1 MNYDLNNLYIKAI
14 FSLNN
19 KKINFENMT
28 KNEKI
33 NRNIGLSFDFL
44 REIVKYP
51 KLIESIEDGTCIEF
65 IEKDFIKTEKKKVRK
80 TKYFKV
86 KSVFENIAG

>member
-1 MNYDLNNLYIKAI
+1 
-14 FSLNN
+14 
-19 KKINFENMT
+19 MT

-44 REIVKYP
+44 REIIKNP
-51 KLIESIEDGTCIEF
+51 KLVDSINDGTNIEF
-65 IEKDFIKTEKKKVRK
+65 IEKDFIITDKKKIRK

-86 KSVFENIAG
+86 KSIFENVAG

>member
-1 MNYDLNNLYIKAI
+1 
-14 FSLNN
+14 
-19 KKINFENMT
+19 MT

-44 REIVKYP
+44 REIIKDPNLVDA
-51 KLIESIEDGTCIEF
+51 IQDGSNIEF
-65 IEKDFIKTEKKKVRK
+65 IEKDFTKIEKKKPGK

-86 KSVFENIAG
+86 KSVFEKVSG

>member
-1 MNYDLNNLYIKAI
+1 
-14 FSLNN
+14 
-19 KKINFENMT
+19 MT

-44 REIVKYP
+44 REIIKNP
-51 KLIESIEDGTCIEF
+51 KLVDSINDGTNIEF
-65 IEKDFIKTEKKKVRK
+65 IEKDFIVKDKKKIRK

-86 KSVFENIAG
+86 KSIFEHVAG